1 MSTVAAFVSRTL
13 RKWNRTGWILTAA
26 TILSIASLAGLGE
39 NPSAS
44 WLGWLGAPG
53 GLAAIM
59 AIRALPDV
67 DILALFAIC
76 LSINIAFWS
85 AVIAGTLKLCEILRR
100 RGLAQN

>member
-1 MSTVAAFVSRTL
+1 MVAAFVSRAL
-13 RKWNRTGWILTAA
+13 RKWNRAGWILTAA
-26 TILSIASLAGLGE
+26 TIVSIASLAGLGE

-67 DILALFAIC
+67 DILVLFAIC
-76 LSINIAFWS
+76 LSFNIAFWF
-85 AVIAGTLKLCEILRR
+85 VVLGGTLKLREILRK
-100 RGLAQN
+100 RGLAQS